1 MCSSGK
7 WNDHFSMSSFF
18 SDGFL
23 KAVESTS
30 ENNGKKLVIILGSG
44 FHRRYLDDLSD
55 SSESPRLNI
64 LYDWQKL
71 LESAYDN
78 YPFSGHYLTDFE
90 DIVVKSTRG
99 DNPTLNAP
107 NGQWIASEVEHQ
119 CLKRIQSNLFAA
131 EQKVVNDYHNSVP
144 IWLFNPKII
153 SDVISLNFDLV
164 PELLIGKSK
173 NVHRV
178 KTIDELKFNRNVDI
192 TRHRTVGGIRFWH
205 PHGDVGSYK
214 SIVLS
219 LRKYGLILQQ
229 VEHLRMN
236 FKSRESK
243 NGPKKTGYTWFD
255 ALAGRPVLIVGASI
269 SQMEWDLWFALSNRR
284 RNFAKS
290 MYAEYERPIFKMT
303 GPCETLDKNWFSE
316 LTNREETY
324 PSQWEHLKD
333 LFSNYE

>member
-1 MCSSGK
+1 
-7 WNDHFSMSSFF
+7 MSSFF

-23 KAVESTS
+23 KVLESTS
-30 ENNGKKLVIILGSG
+30 ENDDKKLVIILGSG
-44 FHRRYLDDLSD
+44 FHRRYLDDLPD
-55 SSESPRLNI
+55 SREPLGLNI

-71 LESAYDN
+71 LESAYVN

-99 DNPTLNAP
+99 DNPKI
-107 NGQWIASEVEHQ
+107 NGANENLIASEIEDQ
-119 CLKRIQSNLFAA
+119 CLKCIQNEILTV
-131 EQKVVNDYHNSVP
+131 QKKVVSDYHNSVP
-144 IWLFNPKII
+144 VWLFNPKII

-236 FKSRESK
+236 FKSGESK

-255 ALAGRPVLIVGASI
+255 ALAGRPVLIIGASI

-284 RNFAKS
+284 RNFAKPDHKKHEQS
-290 MYAEYERPIFKMT
+290 IFKMT

-316 LTNREETY
+316 LTNRKETY
-324 PSQWEHLKD
+324 PSQWEHLQD
-333 LFSNYE
+333 LFQRF